1 MGKNVLKIVDNA
13 LSLLPRVVLEAE
25 GTVSQYA
32 KRTRI
37 IYRQYHNKRF
47 KKTLDIAIVLPAMA
61 LVMAMAMGMLILM
74 PMPISMPVAMA
85 VEKFSFFVETFPFF
99 NLSYLI
105 QMRILEPGSRCLCF
119 W

>member
-1 MGKNVLKIVDNA
+1 MGKNVLKVVDNA
-13 LSLLPRVVLEAE
+13 LSLLPRVVLEVE

-37 IYRQYHNKRF
+37 IYRQYYNKRF
-47 KKTLDIAIVLPAMA
+47 KKKTLDIAIVLPAMA
-61 LVMAMAMGMLILM
+61 LVMAMAMLILM
-74 PMPISMPVAMA
+74 PIPISMPVAMA

-119 W
+119 L

>member
-1 MGKNVLKIVDNA
+1 
-13 LSLLPRVVLEAE
+13 
-25 GTVSQYA
+25 
-32 KRTRI
+32 
-37 IYRQYHNKRF
+37 
-47 KKTLDIAIVLPAMA
+47 MA

-74 PMPISMPVAMA
+74 PMPISMPVAMAVAMA

-119 W
+119 L

>member
-1 MGKNVLKIVDNA
+1 MGKNVLKVVDNA

-47 KKTLDIAIVLPAMA
+47 KKNSRYRNCTPSNGIGNGNGNGNANTNANANINASGNGSGNGSGKVL
-61 LVMAMAMGMLILM
+61 IFCRN
-74 PMPISMPVAMA
+74 I
-85 VEKFSFFVETFPFF
+85 PF
-99 NLSYLI
+99 L
-105 QMRILEPGSRCLCF
+105 
-119 W
+119 